1 MFQQTYK
8 MIEFKR
14 GKGLNCNIKGNN
26 EAKNDL
32 SYYAKQKPVGS
43 MKLPTGLW
51 NLSIS
56 IGYFNL

>member
-14 GKGLNCNIKGNN
+14 GKGLNCNIKGNI

-32 SYYAKQKPVGS
+32 SNNAKQKPVGS
-43 MKLPTGLW
+43 MKLPTGFYQL
-51 NLSIS
+51 
-56 IGYFNL
+56 